1 MLFFLA
7 LVKQHIFLKM
17 SALFWWKAKDK
28 FTIETVLTAEGG
40 QSNKQM
46 KRGVTMDFRQSE
58 V

>member
-1 MLFFLA
+1 
-7 LVKQHIFLKM
+7 M